1 MNEYNLEFKNHMGA
15 WFMDESI
22 CDKMLKYF
30 YDNPQIHNVGKAYY
44 SDEKSEEVRYTKNVD
59 IKDSTEIQIPYN
71 FFGKPFDEYRDSLQ
85 NILDKYIERYYY
97 LKWVLK
103 FNINEDY
110 ILQTYPKGGGFKSWH
125 AENCSPK
132 LSKRILVFM
141 TYLNDVPDGGTMF
154 RDQDIIIPA
163 KKGLT
168 LIWPAGFT
176 HVHKGQITDKHEKQ
190 IVTGWF
196 SFND

>member
-30 YDNPQIHNVGKAYY
+30 YDNPQIHNIGKAYFG
-44 SDEKSEEVRYTKNVD
+44 DEGGNNIVKD
-59 IKDSTEIQIPYN
+59 IKESVEIQIPSN
-71 FFGKPFDEYRDSLQ
+71 FLGKPFDEYRNSLQ
-85 NILDKYIERYYY
+85 IILEKYIQKYNY
-97 LKWVLK
+97 LDGVPK

-110 ILQTYPKGGGFKSWH
+110 MIQTYPKGGGFKSWH
-125 AENCSPK
+125 AESCTPITC
-132 LSKRILVFM
+132 KRLLVFM

-190 IVTGWF
+190 IVTGWY
-196 SFND
+196 SFNE

>member
-1 MNEYNLEFKNHMGA
+1 MNEYKLEFKNHMGA

-30 YDNPQIHNVGKAYY
+30 YDNSQIHKEGTAYFDDKTSNNWY
-44 SDEKSEEVRYTKNVD
+44 NKD
-59 IKDSTEIQIPYN
+59 IKDSVEINIPCN
-71 FFGKPFDEYRDSLQ
+71 FFGKPFDEYRNSLQ
-85 NILDKYIERYYY
+85 IILENYIERYTY
-97 LKWVLK
+97 LKAVPK

-110 ILQTYPKGGGFKSWH
+110 MIQTYPKGGGFKNWH
-125 AENCSPK
+125 AENCAPV
-132 LSKRILVFM
+132 LSKRILAFM
-141 TYLNDVPDGGTMF
+141 TFLNDVPDGGTMF

-176 HVHKGQITDKHEKQ
+176 HVHKGQITDKHEKA
-190 IVTGWF
+190 IVTGWY
-196 SFND
+196 SFNE

>member
-30 YDNPQIHNVGKAYY
+30 YDNPQIHNIGKAYFG
-44 SDEKSEEVRYTKNVD
+44 DEGGNNIVKD
-59 IKDSTEIQIPYN
+59 IKESVEIQIPSN
-71 FFGKPFDEYRDSLQ
+71 FLGKPFDEYRNSLQ
-85 NILDKYIERYYY
+85 IILEKYIQKYNY
-97 LKWVLK
+97 LDGVPK

-110 ILQTYPKGGGFKSWH
+110 MIQTYSKGGGFKTWH
-125 AENCSPK
+125 AESCTP
-132 LSKRILVFM
+132 LMCKRLLVFM

-176 HVHKGQITDKHEKQ
+176 HVHKGQITDKHEKA
-190 IVTGWF
+190 IVTGWY
-196 SFND
+196 SFNE

>member
-1 MNEYNLEFKNHMGA
+1 MNEYKLEFKNHMGA

-30 YDNPQIHNVGKAYY
+30 YDNPQIHNIGKAYFG
-44 SDEKSEEVRYTKNVD
+44 DEGGNNIVKD
-59 IKDSTEIQIPYN
+59 IKESVEIQIPSN
-71 FFGKPFDEYRDSLQ
+71 FLGKPFDEYRNSLQ
-85 NILDKYIERYYY
+85 IILEKYIQKYNY
-97 LKWVLK
+97 LDGVPK

-110 ILQTYPKGGGFKSWH
+110 MIQTYSKGGGFKNWH
-125 AENCSPK
+125 AENCAPV
-132 LSKRILVFM
+132 LSKRILAFM
-141 TYLNDVPDGGTMF
+141 TFLNDVPDGGTMF

-176 HVHKGQITDKHEKQ
+176 HVHKGQISDKHEKQ
-190 IVTGWF
+190 IVTGWY
-196 SFND
+196 SFV

>member
-30 YDNPQIHNVGKAYY
+30 YDNPQIHNIGKAYFG
-44 SDEKSEEVRYTKNVD
+44 DEGGNNIVKD
-59 IKDSTEIQIPYN
+59 IKESVEIQIPSN
-71 FFGKPFDEYRDSLQ
+71 FLGKPFDEYRNSLQ
-85 NILDKYIERYYY
+85 IILEKYIQKYNY
-97 LKWVLK
+97 LDGVPK

-110 ILQTYPKGGGFKSWH
+110 MIQTYPKGGGFKSWH
-125 AENCSPK
+125 AESCTPIMC
-132 LSKRILVFM
+132 KRLLVFM

-190 IVTGWF
+190 IVTGWY
-196 SFND
+196 SFNE

>member
-1 MNEYNLEFKNHMGA
+1 MNEFNLEFKNHMGA

-30 YDNPQIHNVGKAYY
+30 YDNPQIHNIGKAYFG
-44 SDEKSEEVRYTKNVD
+44 DEGGNNIVKD
-59 IKDSTEIQIPYN
+59 IKESVEIQIPSN
-71 FFGKPFDEYRDSLQ
+71 FLGKPFDEYRNSLQ
-85 NILDKYIERYYY
+85 IILEKYIQKYNY
-97 LKWVLK
+97 LDGVPK

-110 ILQTYPKGGGFKSWH
+110 MIQTYPKGGGFKSWH
-125 AENCSPK
+125 AESCTPITC
-132 LSKRILVFM
+132 KRLLVFM

-190 IVTGWF
+190 IVTGWY
-196 SFND
+196 SFNE

>member
-15 WFMDESI
+15 WFMNESI

-30 YDNPQIHNVGKAYY
+30 YDNPQIHNIGKAYFGDN
-44 SDEKSEEVRYTKNVD
+44 SKNNIQKDV
-59 IKDSTEIQIPYN
+59 KDSVEIQIPSN
-71 FFGKPFDEYRDSLQ
+71 FLGKPFDEYRNSLQ
-85 NILDKYIERYYY
+85 IILEKYIQKYNY
-97 LKWVLK
+97 LDGVPK

-110 ILQTYPKGGGFKSWH
+110 MIQTYPKGGGFKTWH
-125 AENCSPK
+125 AESCTP
-132 LSKRILVFM
+132 LMCKRLLVFM

-190 IVTGWF
+190 IVTGWY
-196 SFND
+196 SFNE

>member
-30 YDNPQIHNVGKAYY
+30 YDNPQIHNIGKAYFG
-44 SDEKSEEVRYTKNVD
+44 DEGGNNIVKD
-59 IKDSTEIQIPYN
+59 IKESVEIQIPSN
-71 FFGKPFDEYRDSLQ
+71 FLGKPFDEYRNSLQ
-85 NILDKYIERYYY
+85 IILEKYIQKYNY
-97 LKWVLK
+97 LDGVPK

-110 ILQTYPKGGGFKSWH
+110 MIQTYSKGGGFKTWH
-125 AENCSPK
+125 AESCTP
-132 LSKRILVFM
+132 LMCKRLLVFM

-176 HVHKGQITDKHEKQ
+176 HVHKGQIADKHEKA
-190 IVTGWF
+190 IVTGWY
-196 SFND
+196 SFNE